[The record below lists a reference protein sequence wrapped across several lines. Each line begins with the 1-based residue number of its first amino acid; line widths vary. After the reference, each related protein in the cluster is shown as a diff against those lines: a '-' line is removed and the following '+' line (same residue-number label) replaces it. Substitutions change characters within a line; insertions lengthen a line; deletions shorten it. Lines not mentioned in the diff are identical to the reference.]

1 MRTKSLTNSKQGRK
15 TIKTVTEKTV
25 NTNEML
31 GKETK
36 VLQRTITM
44 NEVIFEE
51 LEADASQEDK
61 GES

>member
-15 TIKTVTEKTV
+15 TIKTVTEKIV